1 MELSRKNV
9 MQMEGNHHL
18 NEIASFVR
26 QLPTQI
32 TSVKHDENDL
42 IAGDKGGIVSKW
54 CISNGRRS
62 WSRQLDPSVSDIHIV
77 NNLVMVAS
85 GKYLYCLTLEEGST
99 LWSVSFDG
107 ACDLLSPNEKTI
119 WVTSSVYEIEIG
131 HYVDCKVQELDIQ
144 KGVLIQS
151 VDLPSKAW
159 SIESIGSDCILG
171 LGRPNPGVYFIRNR
185 TGKLEPI
192 TDAPDLPIVEST
204 RSVKESISFL
214 TASGTAFEI
223 DSRGRLQN
231 IVDEATCVGYRHDG
245 TWLCQ
250 SAEGKNELNVND
262 DFPTRLVE
270 ARFVVCSETMTAT
283 MTKSDPTKGII
294 YTNNLN
300 LKWFHSGEVT
310 SYSGNG
316 DRISIGYS
324 TGEII
329 LLESRVVENRAQAEG
344 VIGEDRS
351 EIRARLRML
360 RFEE

>member
-1 MELSRKNV
+1 
-9 MQMEGNHHL
+9 MEGHHHI

-54 CISNGRRS
+54 CISDGRRS

-131 HYVDCKVQELDIQ
+131 HYVECKVQELDIQ

-192 TDAPDLPIVEST
+192 TDAPDLPIVESI

-250 SAEGKNELNVND
+250 SAQGKNGLNVND
-262 DFPTRLVE
+262 DAPTMLVE
-270 ARFVVCSETMTAT
+270 AKFVVCSETMTAI

-294 YTNNLN
+294 YTDNLN
-300 LKWFHSGEVT
+300 LRWFHSGEVT

-329 LLESRVVENRAQAEG
+329 LLESRVVENRARGEG
-344 VIGEDRS
+344 VHGEDRS

-360 RFEE
+360 RFED